1 MLCDI
6 CYSCFKCKCE
16 NSKSGCNRPFPTVFF
31 TMNNNVI
38 YTAHFLQKHAIQH
51 ASQKTKIQLKTQMQ
65 ETALKATENYFKR
78 DRNDN
83 TVNKYI

>member
-1 MLCDI
+1 MPH
-6 CYSCFKCKCE
+6 K
-16 NSKSGCNRPFPTVFF
+16 
-31 TMNNNVI
+31 
-38 YTAHFLQKHAIQH
+38 
-51 ASQKTKIQLKTQMQ
+51 KTKIQLKTQMQ